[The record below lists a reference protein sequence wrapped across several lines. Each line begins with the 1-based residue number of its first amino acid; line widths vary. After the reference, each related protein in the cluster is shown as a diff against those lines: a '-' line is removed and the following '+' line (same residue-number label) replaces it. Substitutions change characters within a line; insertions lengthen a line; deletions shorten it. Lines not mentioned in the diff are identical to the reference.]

1 MWLHRVSVSS
11 VLLLALGSAIAL
23 SKPNT
28 PFPNFV
34 AQNLGGQKGGGQG
47 EFKLMEQLNLT
58 SVQKQKLKA
67 IYSQYKDRIS
77 QHKQAV
83 RQSTQELRQLMVSTA
98 STDEVRAKYQQ
109 VELVRHQL
117 EAASFE
123 SMLAMREVL
132 TPTQRSQFAQLMEE
146 QGKFADNRMIQPR
159 GY

>member
-1 MWLHRVSVSS
+1 MWLHRVSLSS

-28 PFPNFV
+28 PFPNLV
-34 AQNLGGQKGGGQG
+34 GQNLAGQKGGAHG

-117 EAASFE
+117 ETASFE

-132 TPTQRSQFAQLMEE
+132 TPTQRSQFAQLMEQ
-146 QGKFADNRMIQPR
+146 QGKLADNRMVLPR